1 MKPIQQAASRK
12 VYLCQIE
19 MQSLYIEM
27 QGLNIEMQGLNIEMQ
42 GLNIEMQG
50 LNIESL
56 ICSLLKTFR

>member
-27 QGLNIEMQGLNIEMQ
+27 QGLNIEMQGLNIE
-42 GLNIEMQG
+42 
-50 LNIESL
+50 SL